1 MLNQNNEP
9 VLVEGLWQDFVQK
22 EQLTP
27 AQEQQFR
34 QYTDM
39 LLAWNEKTN
48 ITRITALTDV
58 LAYHYRDALQLDRF
72 IDMGSI
78 KTICDIGT
86 GGGVPGI
93 PLKIKY
99 PHLRVLLIE
108 VNTKKIAFLR
118 EVIQSLGL
126 ENIEI
131 VDLDWR
137 TFLRQSKP
145 AHGEERP
152 ELGEGPSRTI
162 DLFVARAS
170 LSVSE
175 LVRALTSGTSYHHS
189 TMVYW
194 ASMRWFPLEQE
205 KKYIKRDV
213 AYEIGDKMRRY
224 IFLRA

>member
-1 MLNQNNEP
+1 MLNQNSEP
-9 VLVEGLWQDFVQK
+9 VSVDRLWQDFVHK
-22 EQLTP
+22 EQLTLE
-27 AQEQQFR
+27 QEHKFR

-48 ITRITALTDV
+48 ITRITDLQDV
-58 LAYHYRDALQLDRF
+58 LEYHYRDALHLDRF
-72 IDMGSI
+72 IDMSSI

-99 PHLRVLLIE
+99 PHLKVFLIE

-118 EVIQSLGL
+118 DVIERIGL
-126 ENIEI
+126 DNVEI

-137 TFLRQSKP
+137 NFLRQP
-145 AHGEERP
+145 AYG
-152 ELGEGPSRTI
+152 GASGTI

-170 LSVSE
+170 LAVSE
-175 LVRALTSGTSYHHS
+175 LVRALSSGTPYHRS

-205 KKYIKRDV
+205 KKYIKRDE
-213 AYEIGDKMRRY
+213 AYEVGDKMRRY
-224 IFLRA
+224 IFLRSE

>member
-1 MLNQNNEP
+1 MLNQNSEP
-9 VLVEGLWQDFVQK
+9 VSVERLWQDFVQK
-22 EQLTP
+22 EQLNP
-27 AQEQQFR
+27 RQEEQFR

-48 ITRITALTDV
+48 ITRITE
-58 LAYHYRDALQLDRF
+58 LADMLEYHYRDALHLDRY
-72 IDMGSI
+72 IDMGQI

-118 EVIQSLGL
+118 EVIERLGL

-137 TFLRQSKP
+137 NFLRQP
-145 AHGEERP
+145 AHGEERDSA
-152 ELGEGPSRTI
+152 SRTI

-170 LSVSE
+170 LSVTE
-175 LVRALTSGTSYHHS
+175 LVRALTSGTPYYRS

-205 KKYIKRDV
+205 KKYIKRDE
-213 AYEIGDKMRRY
+213 AYEVGDKMRRY
-224 IFLRA
+224 IFLRSE

>member
-9 VLVEGLWQDFVQK
+9 VSVESLWQDFVQK

-137 TFLRQSKP
+137 NFLRNIHEP
-145 AHGEERP
+145 
-152 ELGEGPSRTI
+152 I

-175 LVRALTSGTSYHHS
+175 LVRALTSGTAYHKS

-205 KKYIKRDV
+205 KKYIKRDE

-224 IFLRA
+224 IFLRSE

>member
-1 MLNQNNEP
+1 MLKQNSEP
-9 VLVEGLWQDFVQK
+9 VFIEGLWQDFVQK

-39 LLAWNEKTN
+39 LLEWNEKTN
-48 ITRITALTDV
+48 ITRITALADV
-58 LAYHYRDALQLDRF
+58 LEYHYRDALHLDRF
-72 IDMGSI
+72 IDISTI

-86 GGGVPGI
+86 GGGIPGI

-118 EVIQSLGL
+118 EVIESLGL

-131 VDLDWR
+131 IDLDWR
-137 TFLRQSKP
+137 TFLRSIHEP
-145 AHGEERP
+145 
-152 ELGEGPSRTI
+152 I

-175 LVRALTSGTSYHHS
+175 LVRALTSGTSYHRS
-189 TMVYW
+189 TMIYW

-205 KKYIKRDV
+205 KKYIQRDE

-224 IFLRA
+224 IFLRSE

>member
-1 MLNQNNEP
+1 VLKQNSEP
-9 VLVEGLWQDFVQK
+9 VFIEGLWQDFVQK

-39 LLAWNEKTN
+39 LLEWNEKTN
-48 ITRITALTDV
+48 ITRITALADV
-58 LAYHYRDALQLDRF
+58 LEYHYRDALHLDRF
-72 IDMGSI
+72 IDISTI

-86 GGGVPGI
+86 GGGIPGI

-118 EVIQSLGL
+118 EVIESLGL

-131 VDLDWR
+131 IDLDWR
-137 TFLRQSKP
+137 TFLRSIHEP
-145 AHGEERP
+145 
-152 ELGEGPSRTI
+152 I

-175 LVRALTSGTSYHHS
+175 LVRALTSGTSYHRS
-189 TMVYW
+189 TMIYW

-205 KKYIKRDV
+205 KKYIQRDE

-224 IFLRA
+224 IFLRSE

>member
-1 MLNQNNEP
+1 VLKQNSEP
-9 VLVEGLWQDFVQK
+9 VSVERLWQDFVQK

-27 AQEQQFR
+27 QQEQQFR

-39 LLAWNEKTN
+39 LLVWNEKTN
-48 ITRITALTDV
+48 ITRITALADI
-58 LAYHYRDALQLDRF
+58 LEYHYRDALHLDRF
-72 IDMGSI
+72 IDMRTI

-118 EVIQSLGL
+118 EVIERLGL

-131 VDLDWR
+131 IDLDWR
-137 TFLRQSKP
+137 NFLRTIHEP
-145 AHGEERP
+145 
-152 ELGEGPSRTI
+152 I

-170 LSVSE
+170 LSVTE
-175 LVRALTSGTSYHHS
+175 LVRALTSGTSYHQS

-205 KKYIKRDV
+205 KKYIKRDE

-224 IFLRA
+224 IFLRST